1 MKNVINAIVVIAM
14 VLCITMVSL
23 KLDNTIVLGWYVVPG
38 FIQLMNV
45 IAGDDCGREEDEYG
59 V

>member
-1 MKNVINAIVVIAM
+1 MRNIINAIVVIAM
-14 VLCITMVSL
+14 VLCITFVSL

-45 IAGDDCGREEDEYG
+45 FDDEDCGQEEE
-59 V
+59 